1 MDTANVQQI
10 RNQLV
15 RILRRGGR
23 PAELVT
29 YTPEFVDLVWPVEAG
44 MPRQGIHDRAIL
56 AHRLLTAAVATLDQP
71 HSEATG
77 IMLCLWPGT
86 LALTLDQRRERAAR
100 LFGVQPGTFRRP
112 AHEGH
117 LLLNLSLE
125 IYLRVR
131 DRHDRRRTLPTAEHG
146 GVA

>member
-56 AHRLLTAAVATLDQP
+56 AHRLLTAAVA
-71 HSEATG
+71 
-77 IMLCLWPGT
+77 
-86 LALTLDQRRERAAR
+86 
-100 LFGVQPGTFRRP
+100 
-112 AHEGH
+112 
-117 LLLNLSLE
+117 
-125 IYLRVR
+125 
-131 DRHDRRRTLPTAEHG
+131 
-146 GVA
+146 